1 MLAMDCTNELYLQAF
16 SVFHILKHIF
26 MFPKPASKLP
36 SSCIDFHFFKYVF
49 LCSLSDR
56 FYYLKLSN
64 IITLLIYFI
73 IVVRMCTYGI
83 LKGRS
88 VRESELCNLLPTCK
102 KLNLLVLLCHKFR
115 GKKKRTDKLPLIIIK
130 MKCCFNMV
138 C

>member
-26 MFPKPASKLP
+26 MFPKLASKLP
-36 SSCIDFHFFKYVF
+36 SSCNDFQFFKYVF
-49 LCSLSDR
+49 VCSLNDR

-64 IITLLIYFI
+64 TITLLIYFI

-88 VRESELCNLLPTCK
+88 VRKSGLCNLFSTCK
-102 KLNLLVLLCHKFR
+102 KLNSLVLLLHKFR
-115 GKKKRTDKLPLIIIK
+115 GKKKEETN
-130 MKCCFNMV
+130 CH
-138 C
+138 